1 MEKTGKTAKKCV
13 EFSKVNFSYGDFKAL
28 NNISFEIEYG
38 DYLGIVGP
46 NGGGKS
52 TLLKLITGLIKPS
65 SGKIKIFGIPLEK
78 FRGKELIGYVP
89 QKSTQGE
96 MQFPA
101 TVYEVVKSGRTAKVG
116 AFNRFSKNDLHV
128 VNHAMKIADV
138 MELKHKQIGEL
149 SGGQRQRVFIARALA
164 AGPKILIL
172 DEPTVGVDVSAQEK
186 FYNFLEELNAK
197 YGITIIFVSHDI
209 DFVANAV
216 KKVLCLNQSL
226 VCLKSPK
233 DFLKGNYLEKIYGK
247 NVKFVLHKHH

>member
-1 MEKTGKTAKKCV
+1 MEKTEKKCV
-13 EFSKVNFSYGDFKAL
+13 EFSKVNFNYGNIKAL
-28 NNISFEIEYG
+28 TDISFNIEYG

-52 TLLKLITGLIKPS
+52 TLLKLMLGLEKPS
-65 SGKIKIFGIPLEK
+65 SGKIKIFGAPIEK
-78 FRGKELIGYVP
+78 FKAKQLIGYVP
-89 QKSTQGE
+89 QKATQGE
-96 MQFPA
+96 LQFPA
-101 TVYEVVKSGRTAKVG
+101 TVYEVVKSGRTPKIG
-116 AFNRFSKNDLHV
+116 LFNRFTGGDLHV
-128 VNHAMKIADV
+128 IDHAMKIADV
-138 MELKHKQIGEL
+138 SRIKHKQIGEL
-149 SGGQRQRVFIARALA
+149 SGGQRQRVYIARALS

-186 FYNFLEELNAK
+186 FYGFLEELNSK

-233 DFLKGNYLEKIYGK
+233 DFLQGGYMEKIYGK
-247 NVKFVLHKHH
+247 NVKFVLHKHS